1 MMKLVIDWRR
11 IKSKETKK
19 VSQTIAEKVS
29 APEQHLHQT
38 IIVKNQSE
46 KLQPYKEQNITN
58 NRQQD
63 NQRLSWSIGG

>member
-1 MMKLVIDWRR
+1 M
-11 IKSKETKK
+11 TKK

-29 APEQHLHQT
+29 APEQHIHQT

-46 KLQPYKEQNITN
+46 KIQPYKEQNITN